1 MIILAIDPGTSRANP
16 AGLVVIDTDKMAL
29 LYSECIAGHCWQD
42 TAQAVF
48 LRAVSLGVVY
58 SFQGVAW
65 EDSYFDRK
73 KDNPQTYKTLAT
85 FSGIGLAIAAWCV
98 APYAAV
104 APNEAKLALTRD
116 GHADKDGMVKMAKLV
131 FRLPVDPSPH
141 IADACGVGL
150 AGATK
155 LASERLVREA
165 IL

>member
-29 LYSECIAGHCWQD
+29 LYSECIAGHTWQD

-48 LRAVSLGVVY
+48 LRGMPLRMAHG
-58 SFQGVAW
+58 FQGVAY
-65 EDSYFDRK
+65 EYPYLGL
-73 KDNPQTYKTLAT
+73 NPQVPIKLAH
-85 FSGIGLAIAAWCV
+85 FGGV
-98 APYAAV
+98 ALSLGAMCGVPVFAV
-104 APNEAKLALTRD
+104 LPDAAKLALASD
-116 GHADKDGMVKMAKLV
+116 GHADKAAMVKMARLV

-150 AGATK
+150 AGASK